1 MSRERNRTHK
11 KNRIKKEV
19 QFFNSKAAFVAGF
32 AVIMV
37 TVNDI
42 IGLCSKIPMWVNAV
56 ELIGIILLYIFALCT
71 KKMDGLLSKKG
82 ADNFGS
88 SLTIISIVEFLLGR
102 ALISTVEDV
111 EFACELSNA
120 KMQVVIILS
129 LFAVVSIGG
138 AIFLLF
144 CKYPKK

>member
-1 MSRERNRTHK
+1 
-11 KNRIKKEV
+11 
-19 QFFNSKAAFVAGF
+19 
-32 AVIMV
+32 
-37 TVNDI
+37 
-42 IGLCSKIPMWVNAV
+42 MWVNAV

-71 KKMDGLLSKKG
+71 KKMDGLLSKNG

-102 ALISTVEDV
+102 ALVSTVEDV

-138 AIFLLF
+138 AFF
-144 CKYPKK
+144 CYFVNTLKNNSIAVQ